1 MEDTFAKLRLEYMGE
16 PLLEESVDVDPVEQF
31 RLWFDQAVSLAI
43 ELANAVMLA
52 TADADG
58 RPSARVVLLKR
69 FDADGFDFYTNY
81 ASAKAHD
88 LEVNPR
94 AQLSFYWRELAR
106 QVRVSGSVGKVPAAE
121 SDTYFAT
128 RPRDSNLSA
137 MASVQSSVV
146 AGRAEL
152 ESRVDALRLSSGDN
166 ELTRPDNWGGYRL
179 APAEIEFWQGR
190 PNRLHDR
197 LRYRLVDGTWRID
210 RLAP

>member
-1 MEDTFAKLRLEYMGE
+1 MGE